1 MQIVALP
8 FWKSAPA
15 LRILFAWVAGIALEY
30 RIPLPGPILLL
41 CMAVSLAVIT
51 VISFIPTIAR
61 FSSQPLRGICITLVL
76 VAGGALVCRNADVR
90 NRPGWIGHYARNAF
104 FHVRIEEPA
113 SERQKTFRTV
123 ATVRSVPGVPMPR
136 MPTGKL
142 LLYFPKAPQEQ
153 LPAYGD
159 ELLIRRPPVPVTS
172 SGNPGSFDFRR
183 YCLFQGITHQAF
195 LPMGSFKKINAGSG
209 SALWRFVYGSRDR
222 VVSILKKFIP
232 PGTEQG
238 LAEALLIGYK
248 DDLDRDLVQQ
258 YANTGVVHVVAIS
271 GLHLGLVYGLLL
283 LLCRPI
289 RQNRVLTPIIIIG
302 GLWLFSLMAGAQPSV
317 LRSALMFSGIVVG
330 KALFRKTAILN
341 SLAFSAFV
349 LLCINPFW
357 LWDAGFQ
364 LSYSAVLSIVLFMQP
379 IYRLLTF
386 SNRLLNGCWQM
397 MAVTLAAQVLT
408 FPICAYQFHQFP
420 VYFLLT
426 NFVAVP
432 LSSLILI
439 LEITLCIISPWHAA
453 ATWIG
458 LLIRFLVATMNG
470 FVKNVAALPFSVWG
484 NWQLNGI
491 QLILLFLLIAFIVR
505 WLICQRPNL
514 LLAGLSCLVAF
525 FGIRAVSFLV
535 AERQQQLIVYSIPGV
550 PVIDV
555 VAGRTVMPVACN
567 VAIPQSYILPT
578 ARSVLRANF
587 CGPPLQPPL
596 FIRFGKIHVGIM
608 DAKTACRLP
617 PARCP
622 GVLVLTSVNSPAMPH
637 EMAEWRLK
645 LVVFSSGC
653 RGKTLRQWKENCAQ
667 SGVPFYDVTEK
678 GAFVMRTR

>member
-1 MQIVALP
+1 M
-8 FWKSAPA
+8 
-15 LRILFAWVAGIALEY
+15 AGIVLEY
-30 RIPLPGPILLL
+30 RIPLPGSVLLL

-51 VISFIPTIAR
+51 VISFIPTVAR
-61 FSSQPLRGICITLVL
+61 FSSQPLRGCCIMLLL
-76 VAGGALVCRNADVR
+76 VAGGALLCRDADVR
-90 NRPGWIGHYARNAF
+90 NHPGWIGHYARNSF
-104 FHVRIEEPA
+104 FHVRIEEPV

-123 ATVRSVPGVPMPR
+123 ATIRSVPGVPTPR
-136 MPTGKL
+136 IPVGKL
-142 LLYFPKAPQEQ
+142 LLYFPKSSTEK
-153 LPAYGD
+153 LPEYGD
-159 ELLIRRPPVPVTS
+159 ELLIRRQPVPVTS
-172 SGNPGSFDFRR
+172 SGNPGSFDFAR

-195 LPMGSFKKINAGSG
+195 LPAGSFKKIRSGRGSV
-209 SALWRFVYGSRDR
+209 LWRFVYDSRDR

-289 RQNRVLTPIIIIG
+289 RQHRMLTPIIIIG

-317 LRSALMFSGIVVG
+317 LRSALMFSAIVIG

-397 MAVTLAAQVLT
+397 MAVTLAAQILT

-432 LSSLILI
+432 LSSLILV

-458 LLIRFLVATMNG
+458 RLISFFVGTMNG

-505 WLICQRPNL
+505 WLICRQASF
-514 LLAGLSCLVAF
+514 LLAGISCLVAF
-525 FGIRAVSFLV
+525 CGIRALSFVV
-535 AERQQQLIVYSIPGV
+535 AGQQQQLIVYSVPGV
-550 PVIDV
+550 SAIDV
-555 VAGRTVMPVACN
+555 MAGRKVMPVDCN
-567 VAIPQSYILPT
+567 VAIPQPYVLPT
-578 ARSVLRANF
+578 ARSLFRANF

-596 FIRFGKIHVGIM
+596 LIRFGKNDIAIL
-608 DAKTACRLP
+608 DAQTVARLP
-617 PARCP
+617 PGECP
-622 GVLVLTSVNSPAMPH
+622 GILVLTSVNTPAMPR
-637 EMAEWRLK
+637 EITGWNLRL
-645 LVVFSSGC
+645 LVFSSGC
-653 RGKTLRQWKENCAQ
+653 RGSALRQWKEDCSNAQ
-667 SGVPFYDVTEK
+667 IPFYDVTEK
-678 GAFVMRTR
+678 GAFVMRTQ